1 MKHIRTVVLLVTS
14 LLLSGCGFV
23 HDERLT
29 GNYRLI
35 AVDVMEQ
42 MSVNHS
48 LNNGSAVGRI
58 NETVFAVGWDQRYIV
73 AKQHPNN
80 NRVVTNYYYLEMAKD
95 SPYADPSASVTGPL
109 TETEFKQRQAEL
121 RLPDFKRT
129 FKELQ

>member
-1 MKHIRTVVLLVTS
+1 MKLIRTIVLLAIS
-14 LLLSGCGFV
+14 ALLCSCGFV

-42 MSVNHS
+42 MSVDHS
-48 LNNGSAVGRI
+48 LDNGSAIGRI

-80 NRVVTNYYYLEMAKD
+80 NRAVTNYYYLEMAKD

-109 TETEFKQRQAEL
+109 TAQEFASKQNEL
-121 RLPDFKRT
+121 KLPPFTRT
-129 FKELQ
+129 IKSLE